1 MVAVERDFSEPMLVK
16 EPVLYIEGGRN
27 LVFSVSLNA
36 ESIASH
42 HTGGRHP
49 LCECVVGTFVPNDT
63 VLDAKSNTEEVL
75 SIITGP
81 NYSGKSVYLKQCA
94 L

>member
-1 MVAVERDFSEPMLVK
+1 M
-16 EPVLYIEGGRN
+16 
-27 LVFSVSLNA
+27 
-36 ESIASH
+36 
-42 HTGGRHP
+42 
-49 LCECVVGTFVPNDT
+49 CECVVGTFVPNDT